1 LNLKNNIMTKN
12 QIIDELE
19 LCVEA
24 LKTSEDVYTIN
35 KLNKVID
42 ALKFEFSMSELYY
55 AEMMSHLQ
63 EQ

>member
-1 LNLKNNIMTKN
+1 MTKN